1 MKENVGVLVNFKLK
15 IVNEGAE
22 YEKFTQEIY
31 NEILKKQSVK
41 NIEVMHNVKLIGKSG
56 QKHQIDVY
64 WEYQYDNT
72 IFKIA
77 IECKNYN
84 HTVSICKVR
93 DFFGVLYDLEE
104 VKGIMVTKKGY
115 QEGAKKYGEFYGI
128 DLMELREPEDGEA
141 IVAETTLT
149 IDCSVRHRLFL
160 IDEDWAKE
168 HDLNIQSYKQRL
180 DWLCSPV
187 CGKWINAIHIPLTTK
202 EDKIRNSEGKI
213 IVDIRKLE
221 DELPKKSKHDD
232 GYVYPFENAYVKTEC
247 GDIKIKEV
255 KFEYESHTDIK
266 QFEIDAQ
273 NITKAILKNA
283 INKEV
288 LFVEK
293 KLRIYLII
301 GKKKRLNASNK
312 ETLSL
317 HSVL

>member
-1 MKENVGVLVNFKLK
+1 MNDN
-15 IVNEGAE
+15 IE
-22 YEKFTQEIY
+22 YEKFAQEIY
-31 NEILKKQSVK
+31 NEILKNLYVK

-84 HTVSICKVR
+84 HTVSIGKVR

-187 CGKWINAIHIPLTTK
+187 CGKWINATHIPLTTK

-266 QFEIDAQ
+266 QFEFDAQ

>member
-1 MKENVGVLVNFKLK
+1 
-15 IVNEGAE
+15 
-22 YEKFTQEIY
+22 
-31 NEILKKQSVK
+31 
-41 NIEVMHNVKLIGKSG
+41 MHNVKLIGKSG

-84 HTVSICKVR
+84 HTVSIGKVR

-187 CGKWINAIHIPLTTK
+187 CGKWINATHIPLTTK

-255 KFEYESHTDIK
+255 KFEYENHTEIK
-266 QFEIDAQ
+266 QFKIDAQ

-288 LFVEK
+288 LFV
-293 KLRIYLII
+293 
-301 GKKKRLNASNK
+301 GKNFKDLFK
-312 ETLSL
+312 
-317 HSVL
+317 

>member
-15 IVNEGAE
+15 IMNEGAE

-31 NEILKKQSVK
+31 NEILKNQSVK
-41 NIEVMHNVKLIGKSG
+41 NIDVKHNVKLVGKSG
-56 QKHQIDVY
+56 QRHQIDVY

-72 IFKIA
+72 TFKIA

-84 HTVSICKVR
+84 HTVSIGKVR

-115 QEGAKKYGEFYGI
+115 QEGAKKFGEHYGI
-128 DLMELREPEDGEA
+128 DLMELREPEEGGA

-187 CGKWINAIHIPLTTK
+187 CGKWINATHIPLTTK
-202 EDKIRNSEGKI
+202 EDKIRNSEGKVI
-213 IVDIRKLE
+213 ANKSNLSKIVYIM
-221 DELPKKSKHDD
+221 
-232 GYVYPFENAYVKTEC
+232 
-247 GDIKIKEV
+247 I
-255 KFEYESHTDIK
+255 
-266 QFEIDAQ
+266 
-273 NITKAILKNA
+273 
-283 INKEV
+283 
-288 LFVEK
+288 
-293 KLRIYLII
+293 
-301 GKKKRLNASNK
+301 
-312 ETLSL
+312 
-317 HSVL
+317 

>member
-15 IVNEGAE
+15 IMNEGAE

-31 NEILKKQSVK
+31 NEILKNQSVK
-41 NIEVMHNVKLIGKSG
+41 NIDVKHNVKLVGKSG
-56 QKHQIDVY
+56 QRHQIDVY

-72 IFKIA
+72 TFKIA

-84 HTVSICKVR
+84 HTVSIGKVR
-93 DFFGVLYDLEE
+93 GFFGALYDLED
-104 VKGIMVTKKGY
+104 VKGIMVTNKGY
-115 QEGAKKYGEFYGI
+115 QE
-128 DLMELREPEDGEA
+128 EA

-187 CGKWINAIHIPLTTK
+187 CGKWINATHIPLTTK

-221 DELPKKSKHDD
+221 DELPKKSKQDD
-232 GYVYPFENAYVKTEC
+232 GYVYPFEDAYVKTEW

-255 KFEYESHTDIK
+255 KFEYENHTEIK
-266 QFEIDAQ
+266 QFKIDAQ

-288 LFVEK
+288 LFV
-293 KLRIYLII
+293 
-301 GKKKRLNASNK
+301 GKKFKDLFK
-312 ETLSL
+312 
-317 HSVL
+317 

>member
-1 MKENVGVLVNFKLK
+1 M
-15 IVNEGAE
+15 
-22 YEKFTQEIY
+22 
-31 NEILKKQSVK
+31 
-41 NIEVMHNVKLIGKSG
+41 
-56 QKHQIDVY
+56 
-64 WEYQYDNT
+64 
-72 IFKIA
+72 
-77 IECKNYN
+77 
-84 HTVSICKVR
+84 
-93 DFFGVLYDLEE
+93 
-104 VKGIMVTKKGY
+104 
-115 QEGAKKYGEFYGI
+115 
-128 DLMELREPEDGEA
+128 
-141 IVAETTLT
+141 
-149 IDCSVRHRLFL
+149 
-160 IDEDWAKE
+160 
-168 HDLNIQSYKQRL
+168 
-180 DWLCSPV
+180 
-187 CGKWINAIHIPLTTK
+187 
-202 EDKIRNSEGKI
+202 
-213 IVDIRKLE
+213 E